1 MSSLKATK
9 RFFTLYKRTRDALR
23 RTDSVGD
30 RSIKATRFK
39 VGSDRF
45 ESGIVR
51 SDERIGTDLIATE
64 MQSWARDVMANSNTT
79 VSIFGVPEVS
89 APSIYCG
96 NHLSYL
102 DIPLLMTQVPL
113 SFVAKA
119 EVGKWPMFGACCR
132 RTGTVLV
139 DRSSG
144 ASRRATL
151 AAMLT
156 CLQKDRRSL
165 AIFPSGTTSLREEEE
180 WRFGAFRISERY
192 GIPIKPFRITYNPVR
207 PAAYIDKDWF
217 PTHVWRLLKRSD
229 QLEAKIE
236 FGDAFITE
244 DVRATADRLQRW
256 CLAGHQELLLPPY
269 KSVGSPPQ
277 LPIT

>member
-1 MSSLKATK
+1 MSSLVAAK
-9 RFFTLYKRTRDALR
+9 RSFHLYKRTRDALR
-23 RTDSVGD
+23 RTDP
-30 RSIKATRFK
+30 
-39 VGSDRF
+39 VGSRSFRF
-45 ESGIVR
+45 LPRELQILLGKM
-51 SDERIGTDLIATE
+51 TTNDLPAEADSLLLARE
-64 MQSWARDVMANSNTT
+64 MQAWARDIMTDVNASVAT
-79 VSIFGVPEVS
+79 FGVPEVA

-119 EVGKWPMFGACCR
+119 EVGKWPLFGTCCR

-144 ASRRATL
+144 ISRRATL

-165 AIFPSGTTSLREEEE
+165 AIFPSGTTSLREEGD
-180 WRFGAFRISERY
+180 WRHGAFRISARY

-207 PAAYIDKDWF
+207 PAAYIDQDWF
-217 PTHVWRLLKRSD
+217 PTHVWRLLKRRD

-236 FGDAFITE
+236 FGDAFIT
-244 DVRATADRLQRW
+244 DNVRATVDRMQAW
-256 CLAGHQELLLPPY
+256 CLGGPPGTFVATL
-269 KSVGSPPQ
+269 SVS
-277 LPIT
+277 